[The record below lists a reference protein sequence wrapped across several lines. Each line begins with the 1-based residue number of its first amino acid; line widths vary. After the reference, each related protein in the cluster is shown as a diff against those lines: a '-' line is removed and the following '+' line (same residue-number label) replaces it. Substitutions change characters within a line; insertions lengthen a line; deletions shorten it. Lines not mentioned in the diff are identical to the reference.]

1 MKKELIEVL
10 ELIEKNGFDAYIIG
24 GFTRDFYMGK
34 ESFDYDICTNAR
46 PNDLKNIFTI
56 ISENYGSMKIV
67 YKKTYFEI
75 TTYRKELKYKGKRIP
90 IIEYVD
96 SLEEDLL
103 RRDFTINTI
112 CMNKNMKY
120 IDLLNGI
127 NDINNKRI
135 CMVGNSNIRMKEDP
149 LRILRAIRFATI
161 LDFDIAEEVSAAII
175 NNKKLVSKLSYY
187 RKKEELDKIFSNDNI
202 EKGIFLL
209 KKYKLEPY
217 LEINLNDAIF
227 INNYLAI
234 WAQINPSLKYP
245 FNKKEKNIIND
256 IKKLLNTKFIGS
268 HEIYIYGLDLCLLV
282 GKMKGINEQNII
294 ELERNLVIKN
304 RKEININPSDIESNS
319 SLSILESYILIEKEI
334 LDNKLL
340 NERRKIIGF
349 LRSI

>member
-10 ELIEKNGFDAYIIG
+10 ELIEKNGFNAYVIG
-24 GFTRDFYMGK
+24 GFVRDFYMGK

-46 PNDLKNIFTI
+46 PHDLKNIFTI

-75 TTYRKELKYKGKRIP
+75 TTYRKELAYKGNRIP
-90 IIEYVD
+90 IIEYID

-127 NDINNKRI
+127 DDINNKRI
-135 CMVGNSNIRMKEDP
+135 CMVGNPNIRIKEDP

-161 LDFDIAEEVSAAII
+161 LDFDIAEEISSAII
-175 NNKKLVSKLSYY
+175 NNKKLVSKLSYF
-187 RKKEELDKIFSNDNI
+187 RRKEELDKIFSNDNI
-202 EKGIFLL
+202 EKGIYLL
-209 KKYKLEPY
+209 KQYKLEPY
-217 LEINLNDAIF
+217 LEINLNDVIF

-234 WAQINPSLKYP
+234 WAQINPSSKYP
-245 FNKKEKNIIND
+245 FNKKEKNIINN
-256 IKKLLNTKFIGS
+256 IKKLLNTKFICS
-268 HEIYIYGLDLCLLV
+268 HDIYIYGLDLCLLV
-282 GKMKGINEQNII
+282 GKIKGINEKNII

-304 RKEININPSDIESNS
+304 RKEININPSDIESIS
-319 SLSILESYILIEKEI
+319 SISISESYILIEKEI
-334 LDNKLL
+334 LNNNLL
-340 NERRKIIGF
+340 NEREKIIEF